1 MPFNALLKA
10 LALLLFLPSLPVLNA
25 ADTPIRRKVLQPVHE
40 YQNLNETVAPPV
52 YGIHILNGFLS
63 YTHIG
68 TDFGFLGPGELHF
81 DCVPGGIC
89 AEFPK
94 NPDGWGGVWHNLNGL
109 AREHRALD
117 LRACYPSII
126 ASAFQPRVVGVQAV
140 VSGSGLLKLEFRASN
155 DGNREKALETS
166 EWAQTFP
173 LAGDPIATQTLTAAI
188 DPDKIAETHFLNW
201 VAESG
206 ADLCVDSLS
215 LEVELPPVDFPTYV
229 FLSSYAKL
237 ARCYSEQTG
246 FVRDRAHTTP
256 DVFNNVSATGMFA
269 LATAAASQL
278 GIVEQA
284 RAREVVKRIGE
295 AVLSLPRKHGLLP
308 HFVKQVEGKWLPLS
322 GSEYS
327 TVDTALCLIPLRI
340 AAMALQDQETAARVL
355 EMLRAV
361 AVSTLR
367 DADGY
372 VIHGLKEDGQPL
384 ESIWRDWG
392 GETALVL
399 MMQRIAAGPS
409 FVPKMDENGRT
420 HRGIGFISEL
430 PAMFLPQ
437 FNTHMRAHAGLVDWR
452 AYRQGRLAEQK
463 AYFPSRAPKSFA
475 AEFGLYG
482 LSAGEAANGKG
493 YHAGGVEDPEEK
505 LIFPH
510 YILMSAQLEADPRTT
525 YDLLG
530 KMEAR
535 GWLTPWGLVEHVKS
549 DGRTYL
555 PMIGSLNASFEAM
568 GAYHLLMR
576 HRNGQD
582 EIYQAAIKD
591 PVMQDAIKAVFE

>member
-1 MPFNALLKA
+1 MPFNSLLKA
-10 LALLLFLPSLPVLNA
+10 ALALHLLSLPVLFA
-25 ADTPIRRKVLQPVHE
+25 ADAPSARRRVLQPVHE

-52 YGIHILNGFLS
+52 YGVQILNGFLS
-63 YTHIG
+63 YTNIG
-68 TDFGFLGPGELHF
+68 TDFGFLGPSELHF

-89 AEFPK
+89 ARFPN
-94 NPDGWGGVWHNLNGL
+94 NPDGWGGVWHSLSGL
-109 AREHRALD
+109 AREHQSFD
-117 LRACYPSII
+117 LRAAYPPPI
-126 ASAFQPRVVGVQAV
+126 APAFQPRVVGVQAV
-140 VSGSGLLKLEFRASN
+140 VSGSGKLKLEFRRSN
-155 DGNREKALETS
+155 DGNREKTLETT
-166 EWAQTFP
+166 EWSKTFA
-173 LAGDPIATQTLTAAI
+173 LAGDPLASQTLTAEVDA
-188 DPDKIAETHFLNW
+188 DQIAQTHFLNW

-206 ADLCVDSLS
+206 ADLCVDSLA
-215 LEVELPPVDFPTYV
+215 LQVELPPVDFPTYV

-246 FVRDRAHTTP
+246 LVRDRAHTTP
-256 DVFNNVSATGMFA
+256 DVFNNVSATGLFA
-269 LATAAASQL
+269 LATAAACQL
-278 GIVEQA
+278 QIVEPE
-284 RAREVVKRIGE
+284 RAKVILRRISE
-295 AVLSLPRKHGLLP
+295 AIQTLPRKHGLLP
-308 HFVKQVEGKWLPLS
+308 HFVKLQDGKWVPLA

-340 AAMALQDQETAARVL
+340 AAMALQDQETAARAL
-355 EMLRAV
+355 EMLK
-361 AVSTLR
+361 AVSVGTLR
-367 DADGY
+367 DANGF
-372 VIHGLKEDGQPL
+372 VIHGLRENGEPL
-384 ESIWRDWG
+384 ASIWRDWG

-452 AYRQGRLAEQK
+452 AYRLARLAEQK

-482 LSAGEAANGKG
+482 LSAGEASNGKG
-493 YHAGGVEDPEEK
+493 YHVGGVEDPEEK

-510 YILMSAQLEADPRTT
+510 YILMSAQLESDPRTA

-530 KMEAR
+530 RMEQR

-549 DGRTYL
+549 DGRAYL

-576 HRNGQD
+576 HRETQND
-582 EIYQAAIKD
+582 IYLAASKD
-591 PVMQDAIKAVFE
+591 PVMQDAIQAVFQ